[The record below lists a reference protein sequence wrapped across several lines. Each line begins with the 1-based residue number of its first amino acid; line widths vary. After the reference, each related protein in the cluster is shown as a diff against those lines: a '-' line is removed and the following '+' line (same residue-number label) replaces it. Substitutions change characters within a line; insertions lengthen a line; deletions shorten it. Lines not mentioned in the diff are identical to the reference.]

1 MGAMIDQRSAPIVL
15 VVDDDEVMRRLLSR
29 VLTRRGYV
37 VEEAGDGMQA
47 LAAYQRVRPD
57 IVLLD
62 VMMAGMDGFETCA
75 RLRALP
81 GGDSTPV
88 LMVTA
93 LGDLES
99 IERAFEAGAT
109 DYIIKSL
116 NLDVVC
122 YRVRNT
128 LRARLAE
135 DALERERNFVSAVID
150 GAGALIMVLDREG
163 RIVRFNPTCERTT
176 GYSFDEVAGKC
187 VWDLIQVPEVA
198 EHVRAIFERVRAD
211 QVSSQYE
218 SEWLTKNGKKR
229 LIAWSNTALVDGD
242 GSVEYVISTG
252 VDITDHH
259 RLEEQMRH
267 QDRLAALGQ
276 LAGGIA
282 HDFNNILMNIIL
294 SSQMLLD
301 EDGLPPDLAPDLEG
315 IFEDA
320 QEAAHLVEQILDF
333 SRRSHFEAHPVDLQA
348 FICKV
353 ADMLRRTMPENI
365 GISFD
370 VGQGECV
377 VDADPTR
384 LRQVLL
390 NLAANARDAMPEGG
404 ELCIGLS
411 RVELAPEG
419 TPPLISPPPAGGKE
433 GGGPPAGGKEGGQW
447 ICLSIS
453 DTGTGM
459 PAEVKSHLFEPFFT
473 TKPRGQGTG
482 LGLAQVHGIV
492 TQHGGDIRVETEI
505 GRGTTFRIYLPCYE
519 LQEVEEVEEI
529 PQEEALP
536 LRSNGRKETILL
548 VEDEEKLRR
557 LARRAL
563 EGLGYRVLTAVNGRD
578 ALQVY
583 HSAEGVDLVLTDMV
597 MPEMGGRDLMREL
610 RKVNPHLKGL
620 VITGYALEDDLRALR
635 EEGIL
640 EVVQK
645 PFDIDVLG
653 DVVRQVLDSD

>member
-47 LAAYQRVRPD
+47 LAAFQRVRPD

-99 IERAFEAGAT
+99 IERAFESGAT

-198 EHVRAIFERVRAD
+198 EQVRAIFERVRAD
-211 QVSSQYE
+211 QVSGQYD
-218 SEWLTKNGKKR
+218 SEWLTKDGEKR

-259 RLEEQMRH
+259 RLEEQIRH

-333 SRRSHFEAHPVDLQA
+333 SRRSHVETRPVDLRS
-348 FICKV
+348 FVRKV
-353 ADMLRRTMPENI
+353 VDMLQRTMPENI

-411 RVELAPEG
+411 RVEL
-419 TPPLISPPPAGGKE
+419 I
-433 GGGPPAGGKEGGQW
+433 EGGQW